1 MKKFLMILTCCVAIL
16 SINAANYCTLPNSN
30 DTISAGQA
38 TFEGNTVYV
47 PLYNDNP
54 NIRANVTVTVEAG
67 YTYSNVAAEKTV
79 STVVQVPPSGSAT
92 ATIVFPGEVTLV
104 EDVTVS
110 SPKCVSEK

>member
-47 PLYNDNP
+47 TLYNDSP
-54 NIRANVTVTVEAG
+54 NIRANVTVTVKAG
-67 YTYSNVAAEKTV
+67 YATTSARNEETTV

-92 ATIVFPGEVTLV
+92 ATIVFPGKVTSVAEVH
-104 EDVTVS
+104 VS
-110 SPKCVSEK
+110 SPKCVSK

>member
-30 DTISAGQA
+30 DTISAGQE
-38 TFEGNTVYV
+38 TIEGNTVYV
-47 PLYNDNP
+47 PLYNDSP
-54 NIRANVTVTVEAG
+54 NIRANVTVTVKVWCDAINPTE
-67 YTYSNVAAEKTV
+67 

-92 ATIVFPGEVTLV
+92 AKIVFPFEITSIESV
-104 EDVTVS
+104 DVS

>member
-47 PLYNDNP
+47 TLYNDSP
-54 NIRANVTVTVEAG
+54 NIRANVTVSIIAG
-67 YTYSNVAAEKTV
+67 TTEVGSITR

-92 ATIVFPGEVTLV
+92 ATIVFPGEVTV
-104 EDVTVS
+104 VGDVTVS
-110 SPKCVSEK
+110 SPKCVSKK

>member
-1 MKKFLMILTCCVAIL
+1 MKRFLMILTCCVAIL

-47 PLYNDNP
+47 PLYNDSP
-54 NIRANVTVTVEAG
+54 NIRANVTVTVTLKSGE
-67 YTYSNVAAEKTV
+67 TC

-92 ATIVFPGEVTLV
+92 ATIVFLNEVKSV
-104 EDVTVS
+104 YNVDVS
-110 SPKCVSEK
+110 SPKCVSE

>member
-47 PLYNDNP
+47 TLYNDSP
-54 NIRANVTVTVEAG
+54 NIRANVTVTVKGE
-67 YTYSNVAAEKTV
+67 YETTSFSSEKTV

-92 ATIVFPGEVTLV
+92 ATIVFPGEVTSV

-110 SPKCVSEK
+110 SPKCVSE

>member
-47 PLYNDNP
+47 TLYNDSP
-54 NIRANVTVTVEAG
+54 NIRANVTVSINAG
-67 YTYSNVAAEKTV
+67 TSVSTSSITR

-92 ATIVFPGEVTLV
+92 ATIVFPGEVTSV
-104 EDVTVS
+104 GDVTVS
-110 SPKCVSEK
+110 SPKCVSEE

>member
-1 MKKFLMILTCCVAIL
+1 MILTCCVAIL

-47 PLYNDNP
+47 TLYNDSP
-54 NIRANVTVTVEAG
+54 NIRANVTVSITATTTEVRSI
-67 YTYSNVAAEKTV
+67 TR

-92 ATIVFPGEVTLV
+92 ATIVFQGEVTLV

>member
-47 PLYNDNP
+47 TLYNDSP
-54 NIRANVTVTVEAG
+54 NIRANVTVIVKAYHGNNSYDTR
-67 YTYSNVAAEKTV
+67 

-92 ATIVFPGEVTLV
+92 ATIVFSSEVKSV
-104 EDVTVS
+104 NSVDVS
-110 SPKCVSEK
+110 SPKCVSE

>member
-1 MKKFLMILTCCVAIL
+1 MKKFLMILTCCVVIL

-47 PLYNDNP
+47 TLYNDSP
-54 NIRANVTVTVEAG
+54 NIRANVTVTVKAG
-67 YTYSNVAAEKTV
+67 VKTLSDKMR

-92 ATIVFPGEVTLV
+92 ATIVFQGEVTHV
-104 EDVTVS
+104 ESVTVS

>member
-1 MKKFLMILTCCVAIL
+1 MKRFLMILTCCVAIL

-47 PLYNDNP
+47 TLYNDSP
-54 NIRANVTVTVEAG
+54 NIRANVTVTVTAYYG
-67 YTYSNVAAEKTV
+67 DSSSATR

-92 ATIVFPGEVTLV
+92 ATIVFPGEVYS
-104 EDVTVS
+104 VTSVIVS
-110 SPKCVSEK
+110 SPKCVSE

>member
-47 PLYNDNP
+47 TLYNDSP
-54 NIRANVTVTVEAG
+54 NIRANVTVTVEAYYG
-67 YTYSNVAAEKTV
+67 NYSYDIR

-92 ATIVFPGEVTLV
+92 ATIVFSNEVKSVRTV
-104 EDVTVS
+104 NVS
-110 SPKCVSEK
+110 SPKCVSE

>member
-47 PLYNDNP
+47 TLYNDSP
-54 NIRANVTVTVEAG
+54 NIRANVTVSIKADVTDSYGTAS
-67 YTYSNVAAEKTV
+67 YTR

-92 ATIVFPGEVTLV
+92 ATIVFQGEVTSV
-104 EDVTVS
+104 EEVHVS
-110 SPKCVSEK
+110 SPKCVSE

>member
-47 PLYNDNP
+47 TLYNDSP

-67 YTYSNVAAEKTV
+67 CATTSSRYEKTV

-92 ATIVFPGEVTLV
+92 ATIVFPGEVTSV
-104 EDVTVS
+104 KDVTVS
-110 SPKCVSEK
+110 SPKCVSE

>member
-38 TFEGNTVYV
+38 TSEGNTVYV
-47 PLYNDNP
+47 TLYNDSP
-54 NIRANVTVTVEAG
+54 NIRANVTVSVNATGAG
-67 YTYSNVAAEKTV
+67 YDQTR

-92 ATIVFPGEVTLV
+92 ATIVFPGEVISV
-104 EDVTVS
+104 GDVTVS
-110 SPKCVSEK
+110 SPKCVSE

>member
-16 SINAANYCTLPNSN
+16 SINADNYCTLPNSN

-47 PLYNDNP
+47 TLYNDSP
-54 NIRANVTVTVEAG
+54 NIRANVTVSIKADTTEDVFI
-67 YTYSNVAAEKTV
+67 VR

-92 ATIVFPGEVTLV
+92 AMIVFPDEVISV
-104 EDVTVS
+104 ASVDVS
-110 SPKCVSEK
+110 SPKCVSE